1 MLLPECRCEDDAGEH
16 ATAEMQICRWWRW
29 ACHCLD
35 ADVETMQVS
44 MSLPGCRC
52 ADDAGEQVSGHI
64 NTRLCPTLFTCQ
76 RLHPH
81 ASLFSYTFYFKRR
94 IILLFLYS
102 FHVSSCY
109 LKCFRTVLIDYKP
122 WVLVLWEE
130 SKLSTSYILK
140 ERSVFSMS
148 FDICWIFPEYKLDIQ
163 LVLWAESHC
172 CIDNQH
178 FPSKDT
184 KQRRVTSSHFIW
196 VWMNYWAMGFIW

>member
-1 MLLPECRCEDDAGEH
+1 MS
-16 ATAEMQICRWWRW
+16 
-29 ACHCLD
+29 
-35 ADVETMQVS
+35 V
-44 MSLPGCRC
+44 SLPGCRYEHT
-52 ADDAGEQVSGHI
+52 AGEHVSAHL
-64 NTRLCPTLFTCQ
+64 NTRFCPTNFTRQ

-81 ASLFSYTFYFKRR
+81 ASLFSYILHFKRR

-102 FHVSSCY
+102 LHASSCY
-109 LKCFRTVLIDYKP
+109 LKYFITVLIDYKP

-148 FDICWIFPEYKLDIQ
+148 FDICWIFPEYDLDIQ

-172 CIDNQH
+172 CIDNLH

-196 VWMNYWAMGFIW
+196 VWMNYLATGIIR